1 MTANHGIRG
10 VHVSSGEGIVAHLS
24 NLTAFANGEETR
36 LNELLVRLNALANA
50 PWHEIVRTL
59 TASIADAD
67 FEGHPNLACVSIDD
81 DRVAALVFGDTT
93 LSITIEGSETI
104 LNGRDSNTWIDV
116 ALHGAVEQIH
126 AGRQSESIVVG
137 VLRDGVIPAGG
148 FLYNTAG
155 PMPASGRWA
164 ELAATTASTPPP
176 MPSPEVISRPET
188 PAPEGPA
195 PAPAEDKA
203 TSGSLAGMFARI
215 DQRYRRDNS
224 AAPLPL
230 PEAPAP
236 TQAPDSPP
244 GSPTPPTSGQ
254 PPARPD
260 AGTLAPA
267 RPQLRGVLCPA
278 GHLTRTGD
286 SACRTCGIATDPDA
300 ETVMGDRPVLGVLTF
315 DDGAVLPVDR
325 PAAIGSDIPSGYEID
340 GSPATAVRLDDGSG
354 GVSAVQVEIRTV
366 GWDVEL
372 HDMNS
377 ENGTYTILLEHRQ
390 TRTRLRAGQSVLL
403 QQNMMVEVGGR
414 RFTYTVGSATSPS
427 AG

>member
-24 NLTAFANGEETR
+24 NLTALCERRRDSIERAPRPIECPGRRPVARDRPNADGEHCRRRPSRGTR
-36 LNELLVRLNALANA
+36 TSRASPSTTTAL
-50 PWHEIVRTL
+50 RR
-59 TASIADAD
+59 SS
-67 FEGHPNLACVSIDD
+67 LA
-81 DRVAALVFGDTT
+81 TPT

-104 LNGRDSNTWIDV
+104 LNGRDSSTWIDV
-116 ALHGAVEQIH
+116 ALHGAVEQIR

-148 FLYNTAG
+148 FSYNTAG

-164 ELAATTASTPPP
+164 ELAATTASAPPP
-176 MPSPEVISRPET
+176 DAESRGHHLAQRPPLRRGLLQHRPRTRRHRVHSLECSLESIS
-188 PAPEGPA
+188 
-195 PAPAEDKA
+195 A
-203 TSGSLAGMFARI
+203 TAVTT
-215 DQRYRRDNS
+215 RRRHS
-224 AAPLPL
+224 PL
-230 PEAPAP
+230 PEAPGP
-236 TQAPDSPP
+236 TRAPDSPP

-354 GVSAVQVEIRTV
+354 GVSAVQVRNT
-366 GWDVEL
+366 D
-372 HDMNS
+372 
-377 ENGTYTILLEHRQ
+377 R
-390 TRTRLRAGQSVLL
+390 RLGCRAS
-403 QQNMMVEVGGR
+403 
-414 RFTYTVGSATSPS
+414 
-427 AG
+427 